1 MGAQTSCLLEF
12 GRYRSDLTAE
22 ASPVVARKCMVSSAE
37 YDADG
42 TQFGMETKAAVYVA
56 LAARRWG

>member
-1 MGAQTSCLLEF
+1 
-12 GRYRSDLTAE
+12 
-22 ASPVVARKCMVSSAE
+22 MVSSAE

-42 TQFGMETKAAVYVA
+42 TQFGMETKAADYVA